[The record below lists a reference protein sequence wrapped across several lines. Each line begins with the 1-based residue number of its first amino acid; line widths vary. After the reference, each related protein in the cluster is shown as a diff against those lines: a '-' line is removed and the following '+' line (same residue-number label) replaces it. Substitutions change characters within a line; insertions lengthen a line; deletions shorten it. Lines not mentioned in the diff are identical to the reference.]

1 MAIVPWRRRE
11 ERSLTE
17 RGTDPFSYLRSQI
30 NRVFDDFWGD
40 SGLAPQRE
48 MAAGF
53 WPQMDVTETD
63 KEIKVSAEI
72 PGVEPKDID
81 VSVEDGML
89 TINGEKNTSAK
100 RRRKGSIE
108 WSAAMAHL
116 SAPSNCLPKWTN
128 RKLKPSSRKVCY
140 D

>member
-53 WPQMDVTETD
+53 WPQMSLRRTRRSKFLRRFRVWN
-63 KEIKVSAEI
+63 
-72 PGVEPKDID
+72 PKTL
-81 VSVEDGML
+81 M
-89 TINGEKNTSAK
+89 
-100 RRRKGSIE
+100 
-108 WSAAMAHL
+108 
-116 SAPSNCLPKWTN
+116 
-128 RKLKPSSRKVCY
+128 
-140 D
+140 